1 MPTKIRIA
9 APLRDALLECFAA
22 TTRLARPDLRSQI
35 VLVGGAASIAHN
47 ST

>member
-22 TTRLARPDLRSQI
+22 TARLAQPELRSQI
-35 VLVGGAASIAHN
+35 VLVGVAASIAHN
-47 ST
+47 SE